1 MAQRIKNCLKYER
14 SGLIF
19 GWRISPVEGNDY
31 PLQYACLE
39 FHGQRSLTSHN
50 PWGYRESNVTERP
63 ILWFYEDVTHHKLNS
78 SAAFFWN
85 SWLVSRLTLDSLCD
99 IHFYSAFPI
108 LAGKSHGWRYLV
120 GPQGHRESD
129 TTECVHT
136 HPKWKSVFSIGTGFF
151 FFFFLKVKS
160 YLVGIFRTLS
170 LGDSISVALRILQGS
185 RRWLQA
191 IYKFAAKRAGSLNI
205 KDQISS

>member
-1 MAQRIKNCLKYER
+1 MITHSSILAWNSMDRGAWQATVHGVAESQTWLR
-14 SGLIF
+14 
-19 GWRISPVEGNDY
+19 D
-31 PLQYACLE
+31 QYFD
-39 FHGQRSLTSHN
+39 FH
-50 PWGYRESNVTERP
+50 
-63 ILWFYEDVTHHKLNS
+63 EDVTHHKLNS

-85 SWLVSRLTLDSLCD
+85 LWLVSRLTLDSLCD

-108 LAGKSHGWRYLV
+108 FAGKSHGWRFLV

-129 TTECVHT
+129 TIECVHT
-136 HPKWKSVFSIGTGFF
+136 HPKWKSVFSKGTGNFF
-151 FFFFLKVKS
+151 FFKVKS

-170 LGDSISVALRILQGS
+170 LGDSISVALRILPQGS

-205 KDQISS
+205 KDQILGWGIKHSIYGKM